1 MEENPWKTKSRRSL
15 YSNPWIELEEHEV
28 VTPAG
33 TDGLYGKVK
42 FKNKAM
48 AILPVDTDRNTWLVG
63 QYRYTIDEYS
73 WEIPEGGSPIG
84 EDILDGAK
92 RELKEETGLTAQKW
106 TMIMRFH
113 TSNSVTD
120 EEGFAYL
127 AEGLTEGE
135 TAFED
140 TEKIQVKKLPLAE
153 AVQKVLDGEITD
165 VISAAVLLKAARM
178 LEI

>member
-1 MEENPWKTKSRRSL
+1 MEENPWKTKTRKL
-15 YSNPWIELEEHEV
+15 MYSNPWIALEEHEV

-33 TDGLYGKVK
+33 TDGVYGKVS

-48 AILPVDTDRNTWLVG
+48 AILPVDEELNTWLVG
-63 QYRYTIDEYS
+63 QFRYAIDEYS

-84 EDILDGAK
+84 EDILEGAK
-92 RELKEETGLTAQKW
+92 RELKEETGLAADKW
-106 TMIMRFH
+106 TPIMRFH

-140 TEKIQVKKLPLAE
+140 TEKIEVKKLPLK
-153 AVQKVLDGEITD
+153 AVVQMVMDGEITD
-165 VISAAVLLKAARM
+165 VISVAVILKAARM
-178 LEI
+178 LGI

>member
-1 MEENPWKTKSRRSL
+1 MEENPWKTKSRKSL
-15 YSNPWIELEEHEV
+15 YSNPWIELEEHQV

-48 AILPVDTDRNTWLVG
+48 AILPVDEELNTWLVG
-63 QYRYTIDEYS
+63 QFRYTIDEYS

-84 EDILDGAK
+84 EDVLEGAK
-92 RELKEETGLTAQKW
+92 RELKEETGLAAERW
-106 TMIMRFH
+106 TPIMRFH

-127 AEGLTEGE
+127 AQDLTPGE

-140 TEKIQVKKLPLAE
+140 TEKIEVKKLPLKE

-165 VISAAVLLKAARM
+165 VISVAVLLKAARM
-178 LEI
+178 LGV

>member
-1 MEENPWKTKSRRSL
+1 MEENPWKTKSRKSL
-15 YSNPWIELEEHEV
+15 YSNSWIELEEHQV

-48 AILPVDTDRNTWLVG
+48 AILPVDEELNTWLVG
-63 QYRYTIDEYS
+63 QFRYTIDEYS

-84 EDILDGAK
+84 EDILEGAK
-92 RELKEETGLTAQKW
+92 RELKEETGLTAEKW
-106 TMIMRFH
+106 TPIMRFH

-127 AEGLTEGE
+127 AQGLSAGE

-140 TEKIQVKKLPLAE
+140 TEKIEVKKLPLKE

-165 VISAAVLLKAARM
+165 VISVAVLLKAARM
-178 LEI
+178 LGV